1 MQYLNESMSIAFKH
15 IEAAGPFNILISQYF
30 PYFFPVSN
38 ADFSC
43 LCSDMKKNNCSN
55 ENYEMGYN

>member
-1 MQYLNESMSIAFKH
+1 MSIAFKH

-43 LCSDMKKNNCSN
+43 LCSDMKKDNCSN